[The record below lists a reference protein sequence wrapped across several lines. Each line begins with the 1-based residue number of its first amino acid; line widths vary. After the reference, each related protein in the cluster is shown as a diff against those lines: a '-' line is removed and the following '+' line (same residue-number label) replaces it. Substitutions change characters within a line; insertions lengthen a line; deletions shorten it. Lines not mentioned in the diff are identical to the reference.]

1 MSSKYDQWPVYQPYS
16 WPHRPVIIT
25 IYYTIKP
32 ITDLHCST
40 YNTENNRN

>member
-1 MSSKYDQWPVYQPYS
+1 MSSKYDQWPVYQPNS
-16 WPHRPVIIT
+16 WPHRPVIT

-32 ITDLHCST
+32 ITDLHCSI